1 MEGHILEVCWRT
13 EVRKELTL
21 CLSGWNETE
30 FLAVFQY
37 CICQGFQSLIW
48 AFRFW
53 AFSCWIAQQ
62 TTQDQAVEAVRKKKK
77 KKHKNGQPKM
87 KPLLLFQNTNTNLA
101 FCSLCLAL
109 WTHISTWFDT
119 KYCLPLFNVIVNSG
133 KNSDVT
139 ITVVCR
145 VSQTAS
151 WQKWLSSSVGNVKSL
166 PFWRILLSKLQLSKG
181 WLK

>member
-1 MEGHILEVCWRT
+1 
-13 EVRKELTL
+13 
-21 CLSGWNETE
+21 
-30 FLAVFQY
+30 
-37 CICQGFQSLIW
+37 
-48 AFRFW
+48 
-53 AFSCWIAQQ
+53 
-62 TTQDQAVEAVRKKKK
+62 
-77 KKHKNGQPKM
+77 M

-145 VSQTAS
+145 GSQTAS
-151 WQKWLSSSVGNVKSL
+151 WQKWILSSVGNVKSL
-166 PFWRILLSKLQLSKG
+166 PFLRILLSKLQLSKG
-181 WLK
+181 WLSNMWINTWNNLVSSSFTYGFSHLRLVCFLWFGIVSQIFSLRTIEWSSKTTLINLL